1 MQSCVDTV
9 ILPDDKTVDED
20 FWQTKSDVSLM
31 VNGAYQSMLA
41 SSLMLRL
48 FVWGDFRSDELVQNT
63 SITNEA
69 LTEITAANI
78 ETDNTYADWSSL
90 YYVIN
95 NCNIVLDKA
104 AGVMDID
111 PSYTEG
117 DYLADRAQMLAL
129 RSLCYFYLVRVFRDV
144 PYSGSAFMQSSQE
157 LNLPQS
163 APDSVLNC
171 CIADLEEAAQNA
183 LAPDAYSD
191 WRRVGWINQDG
202 IYAILADIHLW
213 LAAVHHDDD
222 HYQKCVDYC
231 DLIIASKQDQHV
243 LRPGEVEDEDMIYP
257 LEDGKDVYTEFYINQ
272 NAEESIFELQF
283 DGTNNSNTGLCQ
295 AIYKYASSASYGYFY
310 ASSIFGANSGSASSS
325 MYGTSTRLFDQYGDY
340 RYLNAVYGHGTSS
353 SEESYAV
360 RKMVENAAYNFTPSS
375 SVSGQK
381 ATNTRAYTYYAQ
393 NYIVYRLTDIMLMK
407 AEALTELASESD
419 TTGTSTA
426 MLYEAFSLVQ
436 AVNTRSISESY
447 LSNDTLRWKSWNTKE
462 LLEPLILAE
471 RLREL
476 CFEGKRW
483 YDLLRYNYRH
493 VDGVDYSTTLA
504 EQYENGATF
513 VSNYSD
519 MLQLMTRKYSS
530 GASSVQAKM
539 RTEPYLYMPVYE
551 SQIEVNPNLKQNP
564 VYSSGDTYEKNI

>member
-20 FWQTKSDVSLM
+20 FWQSKSDVSLM
-31 VNGAYQSMLA
+31 VNGAYQSMLS
-41 SSLMLRL
+41 SSLMLNL

-63 SITNEA
+63 SITNTS
-69 LTEITAANI
+69 LTEITAANM
-78 ETDNTYADWSSL
+78 ETDNSFADWSTL

-104 AGVMDID
+104 PGVMDID

-117 DYLADRAQMLAL
+117 DYLADRSQMLAL

-144 PYSGSAFMQSSQE
+144 PYSGTAFMVSSQD
-157 LNLPQS
+157 LNLYQS
-163 APDSVLNC
+163 PPDSVLNC
-171 CIADLEEAAQNA
+171 CIADLEEAAENA

-191 WRRVGWINQDG
+191 WRRVGWFNQDG
-202 IYAILADIHLW
+202 IYALLADIHLW
-213 LAAVHHDDD
+213 LGAVLHDDE

-231 DLIIASKQDQHV
+231 TLIIESKQDQHTTK
-243 LRPGEVEDEDMIYP
+243 PGEVEDEDMVYP
-257 LEDGKDVYTEFYINQ
+257 LEDGSDVYTELYINQ

-295 AIYKYASSASYGYFY
+295 ALYKYSSSASYGYFY
-310 ASSIFGANSGSASSS
+310 ASSIFGANSGAA
-325 MYGTSTRLFDQYGDY
+325 GTSMSGSTTRLFDQYGDY

-353 SEESYAV
+353 SEESYSV
-360 RKMVENAAYNFTPSS
+360 RKMVENAEYNFTPSS

-381 ATNTRAYTYYAQ
+381 ATNTRAYTYYSQ
-393 NYIVYRLTDIMLMK
+393 NYIVYRLTDVMLMK
-407 AEALTELASESD
+407 AEALTELADDD
-419 TTGTSTA
+419 TDTER
-426 MLYEAFSLVQ
+426 LYEAFALVQ
-436 AVNTRSISESY
+436 AVNNRS
-447 LSNDTLRWKSWNTKE
+447 LSDTWLQNDSLRWKSWNTKD

-471 RLREL
+471 RMREL

-483 YDLLRYNYRH
+483 YDLLRFNYRH
-493 VDGVDYSTTLA
+493 VDGIDYSTTLA
-504 EQYENGATF
+504 EQSENGASF

-519 MLQLMTRKYSS
+519 MLDLMTRKYSS

-539 RTEPYLYMPVYE
+539 RTEPYLYMPISE
-551 SQIEVNPNLKQNP
+551 DEMEVNPNLKQNP